1 MKKVMYIDGNMV
13 EFEIFPLVDQY
24 DPILREPTLPV
35 DFETVDKQNLAYA
48 VLSLMKSVEHYE
60 GLGLSANQC
69 GLRHRICVINH
80 LEDKK
85 IYALINP
92 KVIEASDKISRY
104 KEGCLSFPGL
114 FLEIG
119 RPEWCVVEFQT
130 AEGEV
135 RQQKFTGI
143 WATCVQ
149 HEIDHLDGICY
160 TDKVSSIKLDM
171 AKRKVKANLRK
182 IRRLTTGA

>member
-13 EFEIFPLVDQY
+13 EFEIFPLVDSY
-24 DPILREPTLPV
+24 HPVLREPTLPV
-35 DFETVDKQNLAYA
+35 DFEAVDKENLAYA

-69 GLRHRICVINH
+69 GIQHRICVINH

-85 IYALINP
+85 VYALINP
-92 KVIEASDKISRY
+92 RVIEKSEKISRY

-119 RPEWCVVEFQT
+119 RPESCVVEFQT
-130 AEGEV
+130 AEGET
-135 RQQKFTGI
+135 RTMEFKGI

-160 TDKVSSIKLDM
+160 TDKVSPIKLDM

-182 IRRLTTGA
+182 IRRAVTGA